1 MINGAKGIIGKGAL
15 TFVSRARSTID
26 FHGSRV
32 PPSGKIGFI
41 FMTLFK
47 LLFYFSLYI
56 THEQYTARLRIISE
70 RW

>member
-41 FMTLFK
+41 FMTLQTAV
-47 LLFYFSLYI
+47 LFFTLYI
-56 THEQYTARLRIISE
+56 TQELYAARLRIISE